1 MTALGRGRHR
11 APEPTTPAPSSSGG
25 GFLAWMTLVG
35 LVILVSALV
44 GWLAHSGT
52 AWGIVIVA
60 LVVGGMSAAINRV
73 ATTGAVTSPK
83 VRREA
88 RYAGRTAERAGIFW
102 VVYRVLNG
110 IFR

>member
-35 LVILVSALV
+35 LVILVSALI

-60 LVVGGMSAAINRV
+60 VVLFGMSAWIGGTSQPV
-73 ATTGAVTSPK
+73 SPK
-83 VRREA
+83 VAREA